1 MAKKRRTSGLS
12 RLRWKSYSINTHSPN
27 PIGHTRPSA
36 VQTEGVSIMRSEP
49 AKPDDDKWKWDPVT
63 LSVLMLV
70 AGFVLL
76 LVMAWSPDK
85 GDQMIRHVKSHA
97 TYE

>member
-1 MAKKRRTSGLS
+1 MS
-12 RLRWKSYSINTHSPN
+12 
-27 PIGHTRPSA
+27 
-36 VQTEGVSIMRSEP
+36 SEL

-85 GDQMIRHVKSHA
+85 GDQMIRHGKSHA
-97 TYE
+97 THE